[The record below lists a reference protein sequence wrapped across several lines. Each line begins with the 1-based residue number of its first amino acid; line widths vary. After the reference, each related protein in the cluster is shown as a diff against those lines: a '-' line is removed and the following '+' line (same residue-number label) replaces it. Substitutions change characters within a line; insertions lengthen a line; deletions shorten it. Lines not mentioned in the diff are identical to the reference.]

1 MKAEL
6 EIKDFPLFSPFG
18 TGLAYGQRDWA
29 LSLSLWKF
37 LSMVSAALAS
47 VLYLGAVVGL
57 GPDCPVG
64 LCGFLCDEFSVVG
77 KKHFGVTV
85 PELKRGLV
93 SRPVHCQV
101 VAGKGVAHDIWFP
114 LQASH
119 MKHPGKAFGFVGQR
133 EISA

>member
-6 EIKDFPLFSPFG
+6 EIKDFPLFSVFG
-18 TGLAYGQRDWA
+18 IELAYGQRGWA

-47 VLYLGAVVGL
+47 VLYLGTVVGL
-57 GPDCPVG
+57 GPDCPGG

-93 SRPVHCQV
+93 GRPVHCQV

-114 LQASH
+114 LQISH
-119 MKHPGKAFGFVGQR
+119 MYYPGKAITLIGG
-133 EISA
+133 

>member
-29 LSLSLWKF
+29 LSLSLQKF

-47 VLYLGAVVGL
+47 VLYLGTVVGL

-93 SRPVHCQV
+93 SRMVHRQV
-101 VAGKGVAHDIWFP
+101 VTGEAVTHDIWAP
-114 LQASH
+114 LQISH
-119 MKHPGKAFGFVGQR
+119 
-133 EISA
+133 IY

>member
-6 EIKDFPLFSPFG
+6 EIKDFPLFSVFG
-18 TGLAYGQRDWA
+18 IELAYGQRGWA